1 MSDSEI
7 VRRLG
12 EGRSVGRKQ
21 GAGSEACKRWLGLHT
36 QATRSGSCFLPKTK
50 DSKPVK
56 SVGGSPFFG
65 AQSSPARTDM
75 ILHRYPSDRHSRL
88 IDCLS
93 STVVAVWGTAIICRN
108 DAAMCGTASPFG
120 TLCPS
125 IDRTLEQ
132 LAGGNAIQSARHH
145 RKQFIGL
152 QPGAET
158 WNARA
163 WRTMHRCGVST
174 NHLTDFA
181 RDV

>member
-1 MSDSEI
+1 
-7 VRRLG
+7 
-12 EGRSVGRKQ
+12 
-21 GAGSEACKRWLGLHT
+21 
-36 QATRSGSCFLPKTK
+36 
-50 DSKPVK
+50 
-56 SVGGSPFFG
+56 
-65 AQSSPARTDM
+65 M

-181 RDV
+181 RDVLITSFSMDMLRRNGMLLPFRGLDVMVLSVVTLGKEARSGFAMRGS